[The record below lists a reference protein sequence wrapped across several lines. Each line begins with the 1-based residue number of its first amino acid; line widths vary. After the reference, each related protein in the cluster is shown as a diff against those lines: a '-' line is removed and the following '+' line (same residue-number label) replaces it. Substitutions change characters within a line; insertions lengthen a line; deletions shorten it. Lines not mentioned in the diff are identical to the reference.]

1 MLRIKVLRWRTLS
14 AILVSLTM
22 PVCFI
27 VYGRLIKGTASN
39 SEPAQTLA
47 SESVTPKLEVEFITL
62 RTNGFEPA
70 EIVRA
75 KGPFVLLVDDR
86 SGKES
91 SSFNLQRLQGEKLRD
106 INTRRAKSEWHD
118 VINLPPGNYLLTD
131 AGNPDARCQITITP

>member
-1 MLRIKVLRWRTLS
+1 MLRLKVLRRRTLS
-14 AILVSLTM
+14 ILTFLAIAA
-22 PVCFI
+22 CFI
-27 VYGRLIKGTASN
+27 VYGTLIRGTASK
-39 SEPAQTLA
+39 SEPARTLA

-70 EIVRA
+70 EIVRP

-91 SSFNLQRLQGEKLRD
+91 SSFSLQRLQGEKLRE
-106 INTRRAKSEWHD
+106 INTRRTKSEWHD

-131 AGNPDARCQITITP
+131 AGNPGSRCQITITP